1 MADYHFNLLT
11 PIDFEELVRDI
22 IQKEYNIRLECFTQG
37 KDSGIDFRYI
47 GSEDSKLIIQCKHYQ
62 KSSYTK
68 LTSDLKNIEILKVKK
83 LNPDRYIF
91 ATSQGLTPENKDE
104 IKQIFEPY
112 IKKTEDIFGFDDL
125 NNLLRIHVDVA
136 KKNYKLWFT
145 SADVL
150 DRIIHSSVYNQ
161 SNFEIENLK
170 EIVKIFVKNR
180 AYFDVK
186 KRLKD
191 DNFCIIV
198 GNPGIGKSTI
208 AQYILSQYLERDFE
222 VISCNTIED
231 AFKVYNPQKRQI
243 FYYDDFL
250 GQTIFSEK
258 LVKNEDNRILQFI
271 AVIEKSKTTKF
282 LLTTRLYI
290 LNQAQLAYEK
300 LNNPLIETGKYTV
313 ELTDYTLFER
323 AKIFYNHLWYSDISE
338 DKIYEIIK
346 NRLYLDIISHRNF
359 TPRIIQ
365 ILTSTHLDFQGSYA
379 EHFFYNLDNPE
390 TIWEHAFEHQISD
403 ASRNLLLVLNS
414 LPVRTGINKVKQ
426 AFFSFH
432 KYRTLK
438 YNQAQKSDDFK
449 NALRE
454 LNGSFILIVP
464 ISRKSNFSID
474 FENPSIK
481 DYINNYILKNFEL
494 ISELCDSSI
503 YFQQNLVLWNLFDSL
518 KYKYG
523 LELEDYSIIFVK
535 SFIRTYYTDLREYDQ
550 WYHYHSKWIDGI
562 FDYSFEQ
569 RLQFLIRLSLSLEN
583 TELDEFIS
591 KLLNE
596 LILKVTEE
604 RVDKRDLMHLSELIS
619 SIDDID
625 YHFEIS
631 KIKIFT
637 IIKEVTISRL
647 EELEDFEYL
656 LDLLKVFQQELLSG
670 ELETVKSRFIE
681 EFRGVLDGNRY
692 IFTAQIN
699 DQFNSEYVSSLEQF
713 LSDLRKISDYLDIEI
728 DEEINLL
735 QEKVDKLYQDWE
747 PDEDDFYEEYRE
759 KQADEKRMQSQIQI
773 DELFSN
779 FNK

>member
-1 MADYHFNLLT
+1 
-11 PIDFEELVRDI
+11 
-22 IQKEYNIRLECFTQG
+22 
-37 KDSGIDFRYI
+37 
-47 GSEDSKLIIQCKHYQ
+47 
-62 KSSYTK
+62 
-68 LTSDLKNIEILKVKK
+68 
-83 LNPDRYIF
+83 
-91 ATSQGLTPENKDE
+91 
-104 IKQIFEPY
+104 
-112 IKKTEDIFGFDDL
+112 
-125 NNLLRIHVDVA
+125 
-136 KKNYKLWFT
+136 
-145 SADVL
+145 
-150 DRIIHSSVYNQ
+150 
-161 SNFEIENLK
+161 
-170 EIVKIFVKNR
+170 
-180 AYFDVK
+180 
-186 KRLKD
+186 
-191 DNFCIIV
+191 
-198 GNPGIGKSTI
+198 
-208 AQYILSQYLERDFE
+208 
-222 VISCNTIED
+222 
-231 AFKVYNPQKRQI
+231 
-243 FYYDDFL
+243 
-250 GQTIFSEK
+250 
-258 LVKNEDNRILQFI
+258 
-271 AVIEKSKTTKF
+271 
-282 LLTTRLYI
+282 
-290 LNQAQLAYEK
+290 
-300 LNNPLIETGKYTV
+300 
-313 ELTDYTLFER
+313 
-323 AKIFYNHLWYSDISE
+323 
-338 DKIYEIIK
+338 
-346 NRLYLDIISHRNF
+346 
-359 TPRIIQ
+359 
-365 ILTSTHLDFQGSYA
+365 
-379 EHFFYNLDNPE
+379 
-390 TIWEHAFEHQISD
+390 
-403 ASRNLLLVLNS
+403 
-414 LPVRTGINKVKQ
+414 
-426 AFFSFH
+426 
-432 KYRTLK
+432 
-438 YNQAQKSDDFK
+438 
-449 NALRE
+449 
-454 LNGSFILIVP
+454 
-464 ISRKSNFSID
+464 
-474 FENPSIK
+474 
-481 DYINNYILKNFEL
+481 LKNFEL